1 MSDIRKDTTYEINHH
16 GGTQHLIHNWKKNI
30 SFPLLVAA
38 LCMIAFISIALSIS
52 DNQIH
57 RFDDTL
63 IGWIQGLESP
73 GMTQFMHLFTWIGSE
88 MPVVFITII
97 AMIVLYVCLRHK
109 RELLFLACVLAGS
122 TLLNALLKLVFQR
135 ARPTINRI
143 IEVSGY
149 SFPSGHSMAAF
160 SLYGGL
166 AFLIW
171 KHVPTLTGRVLMIVA
186 SAVFILTI
194 GISRIY
200 LGVHYPS
207 DIVGGYFLSGCWLST
222 CIWFYRRHLERMSQ
236 LQSRRLA

>member
-1 MSDIRKDTTYEINHH
+1 M
-16 GGTQHLIHNWKKNI
+16 IHNWKKNI

-97 AMIVLYVCLRHK
+97 AMIVLYIFLRHK

-149 SFPSGHSMAAF
+149 SFPSG
-160 SLYGGL
+160 
-166 AFLIW
+166 
-171 KHVPTLTGRVLMIVA
+171 
-186 SAVFILTI
+186 
-194 GISRIY
+194 
-200 LGVHYPS
+200 
-207 DIVGGYFLSGCWLST
+207 
-222 CIWFYRRHLERMSQ
+222 
-236 LQSRRLA
+236 

>member
-1 MSDIRKDTTYEINHH
+1 MIRKHTP
-16 GGTQHLIHNWKKNI
+16 GGTQPLMLNVKKNI

-38 LCMIAFISIALSIS
+38 LSLTGFATIALSVS

-57 RFDDTL
+57 NFDDTL
-63 IGWIQGLESP
+63 IMSIQGLESP
-73 GMTQFMHLFTWIGSE
+73 GMTQWMEFFTWIGSGL
-88 MPVVFITII
+88 PVVFITII
-97 AMIVLYVCLRHK
+97 SMIVLYVFLRHR
-109 RELLFLACVLAGS
+109 RELLFLACVIAGS
-122 TLLNALLKLVFQR
+122 ALLNTLLKLVFQR
-135 ARPTINRI
+135 ARPTIHRI
-143 IEVSGY
+143 IEASGY

-171 KHVPTLTGRVLMIVA
+171 KHVPTVTGRVLMIIA

>member
-1 MSDIRKDTTYEINHH
+1 MKHNR
-16 GGTQHLIHNWKKNI
+16 TQKI
-30 SFPLLVAA
+30 SIPLLAAA
-38 LCMIAFISIALSIS
+38 LCLFAFISTALSIS

-57 RFDDTL
+57 RFDAVL
-63 IGWIQGLESP
+63 IDRIQGMESP
-73 GMTQFMHLFTWIGSE
+73 GMTQFMQFFTWIGSE
-88 MPVVFITII
+88 LQVVVITVIV
-97 AMIVLYVCLRHK
+97 MFVLYAFLRH
-109 RELLFLACVLAGS
+109 RSELLFLASVLAGS
-122 TLLNALLKLVFQR
+122 TLLNTVIKLVFQR

-171 KHVPTLTGRVLMIVA
+171 KHIPSFAGRVCMIAA
-186 SAVFILTI
+186 SAAFILMI

-207 DIVGGYFLSGCWLST
+207 DIVGGYFLSGCWLFT
-222 CIWFYRRHLERMSQ
+222 CIWFYRRHLQR
-236 LQSRRLA
+236 LSRRHAKSFA

>member
-1 MSDIRKDTTYEINHH
+1 M
-16 GGTQHLIHNWKKNI
+16 QNWKKNI
-30 SFPLLVAA
+30 SIPLLTAA
-38 LCMIAFISIALSIS
+38 LCLIAFVSIVLSIS

-57 RFDDTL
+57 TFDDTL
-63 IGWIQGLESP
+63 IGWIQGMESP
-73 GMTQFMHLFTWIGSE
+73 GMTRFMQFFTWIGSE
-88 MPVVFITII
+88 VPVIVITIL
-97 AMIVLYVCLRHK
+97 AMLVLYIYLRHK
-109 RELLFLACVLAGS
+109 RELLFLVCVIAGS
-122 TLLNALLKLVFQR
+122 TLLNAALKLIFKR

-171 KHVPTLTGRVLMIVA
+171 KHVPTAAERVLMIIV

-194 GISRIY
+194 GMSRIY

-207 DIVGGYFLSGCWLST
+207 DVVGGYFLSGCWLSA
-222 CIWFYRRHLERMSQ
+222 CIWFYQRHLERISL
-236 LQSRRLA
+236 LQPKPLA

>member
-1 MSDIRKDTTYEINHH
+1 MI
-16 GGTQHLIHNWKKNI
+16 QNWKKNI
-30 SFPLLVAA
+30 SFPSLVSV
-38 LCMIAFISIALSIS
+38 LCLIAFVSIALSIS

-63 IGWIQGLESP
+63 IGWIQGMESP
-73 GMTQFMHLFTWIGSE
+73 GMTRFMQLFTWMGSGKL
-88 MPVVFITII
+88 VVVITII
-97 AMIVLYVCLRHK
+97 AMLVLYVSLRHK
-109 RELLFLACVLAGS
+109 RELLFLACVLVGS

-171 KHVPTLTGRVLMIVA
+171 KHIPTVTGRVLMIIA
-186 SAVFILTI
+186 SAVFSLTI

-207 DIVGGYFLSGCWLST
+207 DIVGGYFLSGCWLAT
-222 CIWFYRRHLERMSQ
+222 CIWFYQRYLERLSQ
-236 LQSRRLA
+236 LHFRGLA

>member
-1 MSDIRKDTTYEINHH
+1 
-16 GGTQHLIHNWKKNI
+16 
-30 SFPLLVAA
+30 
-38 LCMIAFISIALSIS
+38 
-52 DNQIH
+52 
-57 RFDDTL
+57 
-63 IGWIQGLESP
+63 
-73 GMTQFMHLFTWIGSE
+73 MHLFTWIGSE

-171 KHVPTLTGRVLMIVA
+171 KHVPTVTGRVLLIVA

-194 GISRIY
+194 GCFISALLIKSVIACTAVWSPVCSIASR
-200 LGVHYPS
+200 
-207 DIVGGYFLSGCWLST
+207 SG
-222 CIWFYRRHLERMSQ
+222 
-236 LQSRRLA
+236 SRGLAISFG